1 MTLAAR
7 NTILVIGVILTFLAL
22 VAFAVA
28 GYALLFGPYSDEP
41 LSVPQTQRWFGAE
54 WQAGP
59 FSAYRSLAAI
69 GLVGLVSATGVAI
82 SARLFRR
89 VSSAEIYFM
98 TLFLMTLSVELVRI
112 GQPVVE
118 VAGLPVFMSVLIT
131 RIVLFGRLVG
141 ALSLFAA
148 GIYSAGAD
156 YPRIGTVTALLA
168 LLAFLIVYFV
178 PVDSERMNATF
189 VHVTGG
195 REGID
200 LMLGFLSVGTIVN
213 YAIAWWRGHRERG
226 GSIALAITA
235 VVAGKLL
242 VLHVTTL
249 VPLGI
254 GLALLTAGAAS
265 FILVNRSYFLW
276 Y

>member
-7 NTILVIGVILTFLAL
+7 NTILVIGVILTSLAL
-22 VAFAVA
+22 IAFAVA
-28 GYALLFGPYSDEP
+28 GYALLFGPYADED
-41 LSVPQTQRWFGAE
+41 LSVPRTQTWFGAQWE
-54 WQAGP
+54 VGP
-59 FSAYRSLAAI
+59 LSAYRSLAAI
-69 GLVGLVSATGVAI
+69 GLVGLVSVAGVAI

-112 GQPVVE
+112 GQPLVE
-118 VAGLPVFMSVLIT
+118 VADLPVFVSVLIT

-141 ALSLFAA
+141 AFSLFAA

-168 LLAFLIVYFV
+168 LLSFLIVYFV
-178 PVDSERMNATF
+178 PVDSERLNATF
-189 VHVTGG
+189 VHVIGG

-226 GSIALAITA
+226 ASIALAITA
-235 VVAGKLL
+235 VVIGKLL
-242 VLHVTTL
+242 VLHVPAL

-254 GLALLTAGAAS
+254 GLGLLTAGAAS